1 MNNDTVKAHLQQ
13 LKAITGRDDLVQPVI
28 DYIEEMEDLVAAVE
42 TDPDE
47 ESE

>member
-1 MNNDTVKAHLQQ
+1 MNNESVKAHLQQ

-28 DYIEEMEDLVAAVE
+28 DYIEELEAGTG